1 MRNYIIFSD
10 LDGTLLDHK
19 TYTFDPALEALSIIK
34 SRQIPLILSSSKTRA
49 EIERIQAHLTLKDPF
64 IFENGS
70 GVFYDNQVVSF
81 GINLTEIH
89 NKITPLQKTFNFNC
103 YSLLTIEQA
112 IHYTGLTEEEAK
124 LSQQRQF
131 SEPIIWLDDE
141 ERKNDFL
148 EKIHQLGLNATQG
161 GRFLTIS
168 SHHDKAKA
176 LKWVKNRLEKDRQTE
191 FISIALGDGE
201 NDIKMIEASNI
212 KILIKNNNDHLKQSN
227 WIFSKQTGPKGWN
240 DELLKVLKN
249 E

>member
-49 EIERIQAHLTLKDPF
+49 EIERIQSHLTLKDPF

-70 GVFYDNQVVSF
+70 GVFYNNQVVSF

-89 NKITPLQKTFNFNC
+89 DKITPLQKTFNFNC

-131 SEPIIWLDDE
+131 SEPIVWLDDE

-176 LKWVKNRLEKDRQTE
+176 LKWIKNSLENDYQTK

-201 NDIKMIEASNI
+201 NDISMINACDI
-212 KILIKNNNDHLKQSN
+212 KILIKNNNEHLQRSD
-227 WIFSKQTGPKGWN
+227 WVLSEMCGPSGWN
-240 DELLKVLKN
+240 QEIMKVLNN